1 LAFVIATHHR
11 YVAGFLAGALAD
23 ALFDLVLSLREID
36 GVALVE
42 GEGCA
47 DGLERDS
54 EISEEFDFAEALG
67 WILGEECGSQ

>member
-1 LAFVIATHHR
+1 
-11 YVAGFLAGALAD
+11 
-23 ALFDLVLSLREID
+23 LVLSLREID